1 MTRWQRARWFG
12 LAAGLAG
19 LLGAG
24 LLAGWFDL
32 VDWPAAARWARPLAP
47 GLALIIVALLFVAVG
62 AWRALKEPS
71 GRMRS
76 PGLSWWV
83 VVTAAA
89 VVLVAV
95 VGATH
100 WLLSE
105 ADHANDRAAARVE
118 AIKTGLG
125 VGAGTAGIFALLLA
139 VRRQIHQEHTAA
151 DVNLDAAEKRVTE
164 LYTKAADQLG
174 SRNAAVR
181 LAGLYALERL
191 GKSHESQ
198 QETILNVVC
207 AYLRMP
213 YTPGETPTSD
223 ATPDELDRHEQNL
236 QEAQVRLTAQRILRD
251 HLLYGPEADGYW
263 AGVVDLTGANIAGID
278 LEDTDLR
285 WARLNGALLS
295 RALFADAD
303 LSHASLV
310 GADLS
315 HANLS
320 GADLS
325 GADLTGADLRHAN
338 LDRADLEDTTVTRAD
353 FTDARLPAGTEIR
366 NGLIIRA

>member
-1 MTRWQRARWFG
+1 MTRWQRARWFVV
-12 LAAGLAG
+12 AAGLAG

-24 LLAGWFDL
+24 LVAGWFDSI
-32 VDWPAAARWARPLAP
+32 DWQAIAQWARSFA
-47 GLALIIVALLFVAVG
+47 LALTLFGVAVVFVTIG
-62 AWRALKEPS
+62 CLRALKEPA
-71 GRMRS
+71 GRNRS

-83 VVTAAA
+83 VVAAA
-89 VVLVAV
+89 AFVVVAV
-95 VGATH
+95 AGVTN

-105 ADHANDRAAARVE
+105 ADHANDRSAARVE

-139 VRRQIHQEHTAA
+139 VRRQVHQEHTAA
-151 DVNLDAAEKRVTE
+151 DVSLDAAEKRVTE

-174 SRNAAVR
+174 SGNAAVR

-198 QETILNVVC
+198 QETILNVLC

-213 YTPGETPTSD
+213 CTPGDTPTAD

-251 HLLYGPEADGYW
+251 HVFDRWGQDYW
-263 AGVVDLTGANIAGID
+263 AGAVDLTGANIAGID
-278 LEDTDLR
+278 LEDADLSA
-285 WARLNGALLS
+285 ARLDGALLS
-295 RALFADAD
+295 RAFLAEAD

-315 HANLS
+315 HANLNS
-320 GADLS
+320 ANLYGAN
-325 GADLTGADLRHAN
+325 LTGADLRHAN
-338 LDRADLEDTTVTRAD
+338 LDGAELRDTTVTRAD
-353 FTDARLPAGTEIR
+353 FTGARLPVGIEIR
-366 NGLIIRA
+366 NGLIIRT